1 MPNQSRS
8 SSADRRTARGVFHRL
23 TGNRRGSVALQTA
36 LIMLVLLGMVSLGV
50 EVTFLLMKH
59 RQMQTAADAAAV
71 AGASAISISE
81 AAITNEAK
89 GVSADQGYIDGVD
102 QTTVTVNHPPLKG
115 AHVGDGDYVE
125 AIVSQPQTLSLAR
138 LFRANPY
145 EVGARAVAGV
155 TGGGGGCIFAL
166 DPSASSAMI
175 LRNNAEINAPS
186 CAVVVNSSSNQGL
199 YLYNNAIIRA
209 DVSVYGHEYLRNN
222 AEITGDITR
231 GSTSP
236 DPYLDRVIPTTGT
249 ARTASCSSGG
259 TVTLQPGRYAAG
271 FNCSNGTTVNLQPG
285 VYLIDTRLNFGNNV
299 TFNGTGGVTLV
310 INGNYTINSGNGAR
324 VNIVAP
330 TSGGTAGLAIVSRS
344 TNSLRTQTF
353 ENNAVLNILGALYF
367 PSQTVAFSNNAVISS
382 TRCTQLVA
390 RRIDMANNASFNND
404 CTGVGTDPIGGAGAA
419 VKLVE

>member
-1 MPNQSRS
+1 MPNHPRPSSPDDRS
-8 SSADRRTARGVFHRL
+8 AQGGFARL
-23 TGNRRGSVALQTA
+23 AGNRRGSVALQTA

-50 EVTFLLMKH
+50 EITFLLMKH

-81 AAITNEAK
+81 AAISNEAK

-102 QTTVTVNHPPLKG
+102 QTTVTVHHPPVKG
-115 AHVGDGDYVE
+115 PHLGDDSYVE
-125 AIVSQPQTLSLAR
+125 VIVSQPQTLSLAR
-138 LFRANPY
+138 LFHADPY
-145 EVGARAVAGV
+145 EVGARAVAAA

-166 DPSASSAMI
+166 DPSASSAMT
-175 LRNNAEINAPS
+175 LRNNAQITAPS

-236 DPYLDRVIPTTGT
+236 DPYLDRILPTTGT
-249 ARTASCSSGG
+249 ARTASCAAGG

-271 FNCSNGTTVNLQPG
+271 LNCNNGTTVNLQPG

-310 INGNYTINSGNGAR
+310 VNGNYTIGSGNGAR
-324 VNIVAP
+324 INIVAP
-330 TSGGTAGLAIVSRS
+330 TSGNTAGLALVSRP

-353 ENNAVLNILGALYF
+353 ENNAVLNILGAIYF

-404 CTGVGTDPIGGAGAA
+404 CTGVGTSPIGGAGAS
-419 VKLVE
+419 VRLVE